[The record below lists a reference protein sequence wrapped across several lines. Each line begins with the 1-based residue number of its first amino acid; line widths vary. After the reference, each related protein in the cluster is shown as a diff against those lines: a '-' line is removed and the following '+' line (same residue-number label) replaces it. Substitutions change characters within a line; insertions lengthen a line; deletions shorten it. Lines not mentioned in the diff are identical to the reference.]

1 MRISFY
7 LAYIYY
13 RKLFPKGDVLTIAS
27 LIAVAG
33 YALYGLYHHYDSLHY
48 LLWGLPLGTLAY
60 HYQRKDLTLLKVQP
74 QYPLAIIGEY
84 LVENLLPLLLMFWKA
99 DFITAIGVII
109 LLVIIAFLP
118 QQNWVLRYPF
128 SLSDPFWHISFRQY
142 KLIIMLPIAIAL
154 IIIGAMY
161 ANPNIALFA
170 LAITALTGCMPYFE
184 REYKAHIVVATHK
197 GKDYLL
203 QQLKAGIYNS
213 TLLFTP
219 VLITYFICFKWQY
232 IEVLPLYIAI
242 PAIGVLTKYTFWKQ
256 PLGQGF
262 ALLAITIGIIYIIP
276 IMAIPYFYYLAIR
289 NIKKIQYAEHS
300 H

>member
-118 QQNWVLRYPF
+118 QKNWVLRYPF

-184 REYKAHIVVATHK
+184 REYKAHMVVATHK

-213 TLLFTP
+213 TLLFAP

-232 IEVLPLYIAI
+232 IEVYKRQIYRGTASVYCHSCYRSTYQIYLLETTLRTRICPAGNYYRDNLHHTYNGNPLF
-242 PAIGVLTKYTFWKQ
+242 LLFSNTKY
-256 PLGQGF
+256 
-262 ALLAITIGIIYIIP
+262 
-276 IMAIPYFYYLAIR
+276 
-289 NIKKIQYAEHS
+289 
-300 H
+300 